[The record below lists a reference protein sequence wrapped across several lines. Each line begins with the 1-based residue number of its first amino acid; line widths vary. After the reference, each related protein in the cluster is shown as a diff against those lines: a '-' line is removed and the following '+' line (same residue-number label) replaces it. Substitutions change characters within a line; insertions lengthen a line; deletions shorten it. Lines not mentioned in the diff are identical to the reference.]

1 MVSGMKERSP
11 ANPHTAALAAEIRVM
26 AGQLRRRLR
35 EQSSLGD
42 LTESQLGVLRRLDGD
57 GSATVSALARAE
69 GMRPQSMGANIAALE
84 TAGLVSGT
92 PDPDDGRQT
101 LWSLTAACRE
111 RVKAGRIARE
121 DWLYR
126 TLQSKLTAAEQAELA
141 RAVELLK
148 RLVEP

>member
-1 MVSGMKERSP
+1 MKERST
-11 ANPHTAALAAEIRVM
+11 ANPQTATLAAEIRVM

-42 LTESQLGVLRRLDGD
+42 LTESQLGVLRRLDSEGP
-57 GSATVSALARAE
+57 ATVSALARAE

-84 TAGLVSGT
+84 TAGLVGGT

-126 TLQSKLTAAEQAELA
+126 TLLSKLTATEQEDLA

>member
-1 MVSGMKERSP
+1 MKERS
-11 ANPHTAALAAEIRVM
+11 AGTAALAAEIRVL

-42 LTESQLGVLRRLDGD
+42 LTESQIGVLRRLDSE

-69 GMRPQSMGANIAALE
+69 GMRPQSMGANIATLE
-84 TAGLVSGT
+84 TAELVSGT

-101 LWSLTAACRE
+101 IWSLTAACRE
-111 RVKAGRIARE
+111 RVKAGRTARE

-126 TLQSKLTAAEQAELA
+126 TLQSKLTAAEQEHLA

>member
-1 MVSGMKERSP
+1 MKERST
-11 ANPHTAALAAEIRVM
+11 ANPQTATLAAEIRVL

-42 LTESQLGVLRRLDGD
+42 LTESQLGVLRRLDSEGP
-57 GSATVSALARAE
+57 ATVSALARAE

-101 LWSLTAACRE
+101 IWSLTAACRE

-126 TLQSKLTAAEQAELA
+126 TLQSKLTATEQEDLA

-148 RLVEP
+148 RLVEL

>member
-1 MVSGMKERSP
+1 MKERST
-11 ANPHTAALAAEIRVM
+11 ANPQTATLAAEIRVM

-42 LTESQLGVLRRLDGD
+42 LTESQLGVLRRLDSEGP
-57 GSATVSALARAE
+57 ATVSALARAE

-126 TLQSKLTAAEQAELA
+126 TLQSKLTATEQEDLA

>member
-1 MVSGMKERSP
+1 
-11 ANPHTAALAAEIRVM
+11 
-26 AGQLRRRLR
+26 
-35 EQSSLGD
+35 
-42 LTESQLGVLRRLDGD
+42 
-57 GSATVSALARAE
+57 
-69 GMRPQSMGANIAALE
+69 MGANVAALE

-101 LWSLTAACRE
+101 IWSLTAACRE
-111 RVKAGRIARE
+111 RVKAGRTARE

-126 TLQSKLTAAEQAELA
+126 TLQSKLTAAEQEELA

>member
-1 MVSGMKERSP
+1 MKERST
-11 ANPHTAALAAEIRVM
+11 ANPHTATLAAEIRVM

-42 LTESQLGVLRRLDGD
+42 LTESQLGVLRRLDSEGP
-57 GSATVSALARAE
+57 ATVSVLARAE

>member
-1 MVSGMKERSP
+1 MKDRPTASP
-11 ANPHTAALAAEIRVM
+11 RAAALAAELRVV

-42 LTESQLGVLRRLDGD
+42 LTESQFAVLRRLDGD
-57 GSATVSALARAE
+57 GPATVSTLARAE

-84 TAGLVSGT
+84 AAELVSGT
-92 PDPDDGRQT
+92 PDPNDGRQT
-101 LWSLTAACRE
+101 IWSLTAACRE
-111 RVKAGRIARE
+111 RVKAGRTAKE

-126 TLQSKLTAAEQAELA
+126 TLQTKLAPAQQEELA

>member
-1 MVSGMKERSP
+1 MKARP
-11 ANPHTAALAAEIRVM
+11 AANPQTATLAAEIRVM

-42 LTESQLGVLRRLDGD
+42 LTESQLGVLRRLDSEGP
-57 GSATVSALARAE
+57 ATVSALARAE

-92 PDPDDGRQT
+92 PDPGDGRQT
-101 LWSLTAACRE
+101 IWSLTAACRE

-126 TLQSKLTAAEQAELA
+126 TLQSKLTATEQADLA

>member
-1 MVSGMKERSP
+1 MKDRPTASP
-11 ANPHTAALAAEIRVM
+11 RTAALAAELRVV

-42 LTESQLGVLRRLDGD
+42 LTESQLAVLRRLDSD
-57 GSATVSALARAE
+57 GPATVSALARAE

-84 TAGLVSGT
+84 TAGLVNGS
-92 PDPDDGRQT
+92 PDPNDGRQT
-101 LWSLTAACRE
+101 IWSLSAACRE
-111 RVKAGRIARE
+111 KIKAGRMAKE

-126 TLQSKLTAAEQAELA
+126 TLQAKLTPAEQDELA